1 MAEQKRSGF
10 KGHGNYGQYSD
21 YMTNHKY
28 VSNEAKGRAKAAGYP
43 NPYYR
48 QLLNKQSKNKARTN
62 AEEIE
67 TGSGHLTNLVSPKFS
82 DQINTFVDTQSKK
95 QWEIKQLMDKMDPN
109 DPEYLELKKKR
120 DIIKN
125 SYGKNG
131 MLFNQLKQ
139 YQQRGLDWTEDFAN
153 DNFSI
158 TSDEG
163 DTSALAEIFGKTGN
177 AKMSIGEDGSISFG
191 NDDMGYTAFNDI
203 PDYQNKAYK
212 SSKKLLSNLTKG
224 YASGK
229 MLDNN
234 STLLAQNDFRELM
247 QAEGVD
253 GTMSLAFDPML
264 GEQGLLN
271 IDDYEN
277 VIAAIKGDDAALALE
292 AEKILTRDLED
303 SYMAKLKSQHEAGFK
318 AKNEAT
324 NEEEN
329 KKFNKYA
336 YIQGEIQNIA
346 ASPGLSDLVMGT
358 DSANVWEQNL
368 GPGKGSY
375 RVKWDADNRQFVVQK
390 SQNTSRGVMDWVEQD
405 NYAVPKGKLSGDSRR
420 ELYKWLNGEIGWIT
434 TVPESKLPEFK
445 LPDEL
450 NVEGDPQ
457 GGEGG
462 NEDGSIDF
470 VPTSIEDK
478 KKELPPSTHGLGV
491 LAGPK

>member
-21 YMTNHKY
+21 YMTNHRY

-48 QLLNKQSKNKARTN
+48 QLLNKQSKNKARAN
-62 AEEIE
+62 AEAIE

-120 DIIKN
+120 DIIKK
-125 SYGKNG
+125 SYGKDG

-303 SYMAKLKSQHEAGFK
+303 SYMAKLKSQHDAGFK
-318 AKNEAT
+318 AKNEAA
-324 NEEEN
+324 NEKEN
-329 KKFNKYA
+329 TKFNKYA

-346 ASPGLSDLVMGT
+346 ASPGLSDLVIGT

-434 TVPESKLPEFK
+434 TVPESKLPELK

-457 GGEGG
+457 GEEGG
-462 NEDGSIDF
+462 NEDGSIDY

-478 KKELPPSTHGLGV
+478 KKELPPSAHGLGV